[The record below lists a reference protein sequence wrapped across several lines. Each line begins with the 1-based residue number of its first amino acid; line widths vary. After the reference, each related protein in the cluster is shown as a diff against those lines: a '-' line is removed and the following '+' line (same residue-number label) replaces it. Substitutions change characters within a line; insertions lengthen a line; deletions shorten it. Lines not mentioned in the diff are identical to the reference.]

1 MKKLILLTAIIYFIT
16 ISSLFANITGKV
28 VNANTGKAMK
38 KVVVKIVETGDIAV
52 TDEYGIFSFYEEY
65 SGEKT
70 IFIKE
75 NGFQKYTRTVDA
87 NNGAD
92 VLVELDYQTYKFDD
106 LEVTASS
113 KKLEKVTESPGSI
126 DVMYAEQIQE
136 KARMNQLGA
145 AFEGMTGVEVLRSGT
160 TDYTVNTRGF
170 ANTMNKRVL
179 VLQDG
184 RENHLMLLSAQE
196 WNSFQLPAD
205 EFETIEFVR
214 GPNAALYGAN
224 AFNGVINM
232 KSFSP
237 RDVLGTKVT
246 LTGGDYQTGRLDVR
260 HAGLINDNL
269 SFKVTA
275 GLSRSLNLSRSRV
288 DESMLEYDGLQT
300 ERRALTEEER
310 CTFANYG
317 TFRMDY
323 DFDADKRVVAEV
335 GMSNSGNDTYSFNL
349 GRVLVKDLYKPYARL
364 EYNSENFNLHT
375 HYTNRYSRDS
385 IWFLHAD
392 FFTQNDEHDILADA
406 QYNFYA
412 DEDEDIHLIF
422 GASYDKQLLAQ
433 NRTLSRDV
441 DADFYGLYGQMS
453 WEMTDDFK
461 FVASAR
467 LDQSNIHDSF
477 FSPRAALVYDADEN
491 HTLRLSVSRSFQ
503 RPNYNEYF
511 RWSPIRHVIP
521 NGPKYF
527 TPVIRGGDTIP
538 YFDYTKLES
547 DILDSI
553 STLSGQDA
561 SGESLN
567 LVKNDPRNPEFNGTN
582 AGIQPISRALGDE
595 NLELEKNI
603 GYEFGYK
610 GVISEK
616 LYITADFYYNQIQDF
631 VTVFVPGANE
641 DLERWEADL
650 GGEFSQYNDLATQM
664 VYSALENH
672 AVQDAAYAPLV
683 VLNGTPVHALSNTNI
698 GNVQQ
703 YGLELGANYYFTD
716 ELKLTLNYTYYDA
729 IINLDE
735 DDPELLPNASP
746 HRVNASITYDVPEE
760 FDISLQV
767 NHVEGYDWLAGI
779 NVGQIPSY
787 TLLNLSAGYHILPNL
802 ELGLNIYNVFNQFHY
817 QVFGGTPIPR
827 LTTMR
832 LNYNF

>member
-1 MKKLILLTAIIYFIT
+1 MKKLILLTAIFYFIT
-16 ISSLFANITGKV
+16 LSSLFANITGKV

-52 TDEYGIFSFYEEY
+52 TDEYGIFSFYKEY

-246 LTGGDYQTGRLDVR
+246 LTGGDYQTGRLDLR

-269 SFKVTA
+269 SYKLTL
-275 GLSRSLNLSRSRV
+275 GRSQSLNLSRSRV
-288 DESMLEYDGLQT
+288 DESMLEYDGLQL
-300 ERRALTEEER
+300 ERRALTPDER
-310 CTFANYG
+310 ETFATYG

-323 DFDADKRVVAEV
+323 DFDVDKRVVAEV

-392 FFTQNDEHDILADA
+392 FFTQNDEHDMLIDA

-503 RPNYNEYF
+503 RPTYNEYF
-511 RWSPIRHVIP
+511 RWSPIAP
-521 NGPKYF
+521 AFATGEKYSTNGLFNYNE
-527 TPVIRGGDTIP
+527 
-538 YFDYTKLES
+538 LQA

-567 LVKNDPRNPEFNGTN
+567 LITNDPRNPQFVNN
-582 AGIQPISRALGDE
+582 LPQPISRALGNE
-595 NLELEKNI
+595 ELELEKNL

-610 GVISEK
+610 GIISEK
-616 LYITADFYYNQIQDF
+616 LYITADVYYNQIRDF
-631 VTVFVPGANE
+631 VTVFVPNANE
-641 DLERWEADL
+641 DLEKWGASLSGD
-650 GGEFSQYNDLATQM
+650 FAQYNQLATDM
-664 VYSALENH
+664 VYEALENY
-672 AVQDAAYAPLV
+672 ANNAPLV
-683 VLNGTPVHALSNTNI
+683 QLDGTPLHALSNGNI
-698 GNVQQ
+698 GSVEQ

-760 FDISLQV
+760 FDVSLQV

-787 TLLNLSAGYHILPNL
+787 TLLNLSAGYHILPNM

-832 LNYNF
+832 VSYNF

>member
-1 MKKLILLTAIIYFIT
+1 MKKLITLTAIIYFIT
-16 ISSLFANITGKV
+16 VTSLLANLTGKV
-28 VNANTGKAMK
+28 VNSNTGKVMQ
-38 KVVVKIVETGDIAV
+38 KVVVKVLETGDIAV
-52 TDEYGIFSFYEEY
+52 TNSFGMFTFKKDY

-75 NGFQKYTRTVDA
+75 NGFQKYTRTFTDET
-87 NNGAD
+87 NEGI
-92 VLVELDYQTYKFDD
+92 LIELDYQTYKFDD

-113 KKLEKVTESPGSI
+113 KKLEKVTESPGAI
-126 DVMYAEQIQE
+126 DVMYAEQIQD

-232 KSFSP
+232 KSFAP
-237 RDVLGTKVT
+237 RDVLGTKVSV
-246 LTGGDYQTGRLDVR
+246 TGGDYETGRIDIR
-260 HAGLINDNL
+260 HAGIINDNL
-269 SFKVTA
+269 SFKIT
-275 GLSRSLNLSRSRV
+275 GGRSQSVNLSRSRLNV
-288 DESMLEYDGLQT
+288 SDLEYEGLKKELRELSND
-300 ERRALTEEER
+300 ERQ
-310 CTFANYG
+310 TFANYG
-317 TFRMDY
+317 TVRLDY
-323 DFDADKRVVAEV
+323 DFDVDKRIVAEA

-349 GRVLVKDLYKPYARL
+349 GRVLVKDINKPYARL
-364 EYNSENFNLHT
+364 EYNSENLNIHS
-375 HYTNRYSRDS
+375 HYTNRYSNDK
-385 IWFLHAD
+385 IWFLHSN
-392 FFTQNDEHDILADA
+392 FFTENDEHDILVDA
-406 QYNFYA
+406 QYNLYA
-412 DEDEDIHLIF
+412 DEEEDVHLIF
-422 GASYDKQLLAQ
+422 GASYDKQILAQ

-453 WEMTDDFK
+453 WEMTEDFK

-477 FSPRAALVYDADEN
+477 FSPRAALVYNADEN

-511 RWSPIRHVIP
+511 RWSPFSPVFAKGDKYKTVIDKRDFF
-521 NGPKYF
+521 NYNMM
-527 TPVIRGGDTIP
+527 
-538 YFDYTKLES
+538 EA

-561 SGESLN
+561 SGESLD
-567 LVKNDPRNPEFNGTN
+567 LIDDDPRNPEFVNRLP
-582 AGIQPISRALGDE
+582 QPISRALGDE
-595 NLELEKNI
+595 NLKLEKNLS
-603 GYEFGYK
+603 YEFGYK
-610 GVISEK
+610 GIISEK
-616 LYITADFYYNQIQDF
+616 LYITADVYYSQIQDF
-631 VTVFVPGANE
+631 VTVFVPNANK
-641 DLERWEADL
+641 DLTPWQANL
-650 GGEFSQYNDLATQM
+650 SSQFSQYNQLATDL
-664 VYSALENH
+664 VYQNLEEH
-672 AVQDAAYAPLV
+672 ADVPSPLV
-683 VLNGTPVHALSNTNI
+683 QLDGVTMHALSNTNI
-698 GNVQQ
+698 GDVQQ
-703 YGLELGANYYFTD
+703 YGLEFGANYYFTD
-716 ELKLTLNYTYYDA
+716 ELKFTLNYMYYDA

-746 HRVNASITYDVPEE
+746 HRMNATISYDVPEE
-760 FDISLQV
+760 YDVSLQV
-767 NHVEGYDWLAGI
+767 NHTEGYDWLAGI
-779 NVGQIPSY
+779 NVGKIPTY
-787 TLLNLSAGYHILPNL
+787 TLLNISAGYHLFTDF

-827 LTTMR
+827 LTTFK
-832 LNYNF
+832 LTYNF

>member
-1 MKKLILLTAIIYFIT
+1 MKKLILLTAIVYFIT

-87 NNGAD
+87 DNGAD

-246 LTGGDYQTGRLDVR
+246 LTGGDYQTGRLDLR

-269 SFKVTA
+269 SYKLTL
-275 GLSRSLNLSRSRV
+275 GRSQSLNLSRSRV
-288 DESMLEYDGLQT
+288 EESQLEYDGLQL
-300 ERRALTEEER
+300 ERRALTPDER
-310 CTFANYG
+310 ETFATYG

-323 DFDADKRVVAEV
+323 DFDVDKRVVAEV

-392 FFTQNDEHDILADA
+392 FFTQNDEHDMLIDA

-467 LDQSNIHDSF
+467 MDQSNIHDSF

-503 RPNYNEYF
+503 RPTYNEYF
-511 RWSPIRHVIP
+511 RWSPIAP
-521 NGPKYF
+521 AFATGEKYSTNGLFNYNE
-527 TPVIRGGDTIP
+527 
-538 YFDYTKLES
+538 LQA

-567 LVKNDPRNPEFNGTN
+567 LITNDPRNPQFANN
-582 AGIQPISRALGDE
+582 LPQPISRALGNE
-595 NLELEKNI
+595 ELELEKNL

-610 GVISEK
+610 GIISEK
-616 LYITADFYYNQIQDF
+616 LYITADVYYNQIRDF
-631 VTVFVPGANE
+631 VTVFVPNANE
-641 DLERWEADL
+641 DLEKWGASLSGD
-650 GGEFSQYNDLATQM
+650 FAQYNQLATDM
-664 VYSALENH
+664 VYEALENY
-672 AVQDAAYAPLV
+672 ANNAPLV
-683 VLNGTPVHALSNTNI
+683 QLDGTPLHALSNGNI
-698 GNVQQ
+698 GSVEQ

-760 FDISLQV
+760 FDVSLQV

-787 TLLNLSAGYHILPNL
+787 TLLNLSAGYHILPNM

-832 LNYNF
+832 VSYNF

>member
-1 MKKLILLTAIIYFIT
+1 MKKLILLTAIVYFIT

-28 VNANTGKAMK
+28 VNGNTGKAMK

-87 NNGAD
+87 DNGAD

-246 LTGGDYQTGRLDVR
+246 LTGGDYQTGRLDLR

-269 SFKVTA
+269 SYKLTL
-275 GLSRSLNLSRSRV
+275 GRSQSLNLSRSRV
-288 DESMLEYDGLQT
+288 EESQLEYDGLQL
-300 ERRALTEEER
+300 ERRALTPDER
-310 CTFANYG
+310 ETFATYG

-323 DFDADKRVVAEV
+323 DFDVDKRVVAEV

-392 FFTQNDEHDILADA
+392 FFTQNDEHDMLIDA

-467 LDQSNIHDSF
+467 MDQSNIHDSF

-503 RPNYNEYF
+503 RPTYNEYF
-511 RWSPIRHVIP
+511 RWSPIAP
-521 NGPKYF
+521 AFATGEKYSTNGLFNYNE
-527 TPVIRGGDTIP
+527 
-538 YFDYTKLES
+538 LQA

-567 LVKNDPRNPEFNGTN
+567 LITNDPRNPQFANN
-582 AGIQPISRALGDE
+582 LPQPISRALGNE
-595 NLELEKNI
+595 ELELEKNL

-610 GVISEK
+610 GIISEK
-616 LYITADFYYNQIQDF
+616 LYITADVYYNQIRDF
-631 VTVFVPGANE
+631 VTVFVPNANE
-641 DLERWEADL
+641 DLEKWGASLSGD
-650 GGEFSQYNDLATQM
+650 FAQYNQLATDM
-664 VYSALENH
+664 VYEALENY
-672 AVQDAAYAPLV
+672 ANNAPLV
-683 VLNGTPVHALSNTNI
+683 QLDGTPLHALSNGNI
-698 GNVQQ
+698 GSVEQ

-760 FDISLQV
+760 FDVSLQV

-787 TLLNLSAGYHILPNL
+787 TLLNLSAGYHILPNM

-832 LNYNF
+832 VSYNF